1 MKIYEITSSSISS
14 LNEVSPSESPSG
26 LTFFGD
32 PCLEPGCLG
41 HIAGFKWAKRKNK
54 LPPYVGDP
62 RTPSFNSG
70 ANINATQRASNIH
83 TISTG
88 IKNRT
93 GQWQKFKPQ

>member
-26 LTFFGD
+26 LTFFGS
-32 PCLEPGCLG
+32 PCTKDCSG
-41 HIAGFKWAKRKNK
+41 HIAGYKWAKRKNK
-54 LPPYVGDP
+54 LPPVTGDP
-62 RTPSFNSG
+62 RTPSFFNG

-88 IKNRT
+88 IKNRA
-93 GQWQKFKPQ
+93 GQWQKFAPQ